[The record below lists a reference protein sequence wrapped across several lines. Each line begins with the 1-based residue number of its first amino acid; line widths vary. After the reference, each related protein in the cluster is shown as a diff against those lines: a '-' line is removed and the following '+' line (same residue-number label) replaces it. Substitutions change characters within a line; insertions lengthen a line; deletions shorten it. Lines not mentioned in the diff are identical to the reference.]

1 MVGQEQGKGAR
12 ALQCLAARLASTHA
26 GGNFSIRHPR
36 RVDLSESLS
45 IKPEVAPNSAEIGAN
60 IKLSIRRVGK
70 NYGAVTALAEA
81 SLELAEGELLT
92 LLGPSGSG
100 KTTLLMMVAGLVPPS
115 SGEIWI
121 DGKLA
126 TYAPPDKRDIGIVFQ
141 NYALF
146 PHLTVFENIAFPLR
160 MRRARSADIAA
171 AVARALDIV
180 QLPQVANRL
189 PRELSGGQ
197 QQRIALARCMVYS
210 PSIILMD
217 EPLGALDR
225 QLRDQMQLE
234 IKSLHR
240 RLGITVLY
248 VTHDQ
253 EEAMA
258 MSDRICLLNHGR
270 IEQIG
275 TPQEL
280 YFQPHSLFAA
290 QFLGESNILD
300 ATVEGGKLVG
310 PGGLV
315 MQVENDALAR
325 AGERV
330 KLLVRPERLHFL
342 GDGESADNM
351 AEGELGDTVFAGG
364 MTRYFVRLADGT
376 VLSGKELTDRTGDRL
391 RPGMR
396 VRVGWR
402 AEHGLVL
409 PPE

>member
-1 MVGQEQGKGAR
+1 MAVLTSAILSDTR
-12 ALQCLAARLASTHA
+12 AGSSEATRA
-26 GGNFSIRHPR
+26 GTR
-36 RVDLSESLS
+36 
-45 IKPEVAPNSAEIGAN
+45 
-60 IKLSIRRVGK
+60 IKLSIRSVGK
-70 NYGAVTALAEA
+70 SYGAVAALADA
-81 SLELAEGELLT
+81 SLELGEGELLT

-100 KTTLLMMVAGLVPPS
+100 KTTLLMTVAGLVPPS

-121 DGKLA
+121 DGKLT
-126 TYAPPDKRDIGIVFQ
+126 TYVPPDKRDIGIVFQ

-160 MRRARSADIAA
+160 MRRMRAVDIAA

-189 PRELSGGQ
+189 PRQLSGGQ

-280 YFQPHSLFAA
+280 YFRPRSLFAA
-290 QFLGESNILD
+290 EFLGESNIFD
-300 ATVEGGKLVG
+300 AMVGEGGELVG

-315 MQVENDALAR
+315 MRTKDDGGGR

-330 KLLVRPERLHFL
+330 KLLLRPERLHLL
-342 GDGESADNM
+342 GNGETADNV
-351 AEGELGDTVFAGG
+351 AEGELGETVFAGG
-364 MTRYFVRLADGT
+364 LTRYFVRLADGT
-376 VLSGKELTDRTGDRL
+376 VLSGKELTDQTGHPL
-391 RPGMR
+391 RPGAR

-402 AEHGLVL
+402 AEHGFVL

>member
-1 MVGQEQGKGAR
+1 MTPLSGAALIETRSANPEGVGTGA
-12 ALQCLAARLASTHA
+12 
-26 GGNFSIRHPR
+26 
-36 RVDLSESLS
+36 
-45 IKPEVAPNSAEIGAN
+45 K
-60 IKLSIRRVGK
+60 IKLSIRGVGK
-70 NYGAVTALAEA
+70 SYGAVTALAGA

-100 KTTLLMMVAGLVPPS
+100 KTTLLMMVAGLVPPT

-126 TYAPPDKRDIGIVFQ
+126 TYTPSDKRDIGIVFQ

-160 MRRARSADIAA
+160 MRRMRAADIAP

-180 QLPQVANRL
+180 QLPHVAERL

-258 MSDRICLLNHGR
+258 MSDRICLVNQGR

-275 TPQEL
+275 TPQDL
-280 YFQPHSLFAA
+280 YFSPRSLFAA
-290 QFLGESNILD
+290 EFLGESNTLD
-300 ATVEGGKLVG
+300 ARAGEDGRLVG

-315 MQVENDALAR
+315 MR
-325 AGERV
+325 AKDDCGTKPGERV
-330 KLLVRPERLHFL
+330 KLLLRPERLHVL
-342 GDGESADNM
+342 ADGESSDNI
-351 AEGELGDTVFAGG
+351 AEGVLVETVFAGG
-364 MTRYFVRLADGT
+364 LTRYFVRLADGL
-376 VLSGKELTDRTGDRL
+376 VLSGKELTGQRLRTGA
-391 RPGMR
+391 R

-402 AEHGLVL
+402 AEHALVL
-409 PPE
+409 RPE